1 MRALKA
7 ILTAAG
13 QLKRQMD
20 EKEDILALIA
30 LMDVNLPKFT
40 LNDIP
45 LFRSITSDLFP
56 GIELPE
62 REYTLIL
69 NAIAESCQENNWIQ
83 QSEFVNKCIQLYDT
97 IMVRHGLM
105 IVGDSMSGKTA
116 IIQCLAKYMCKL
128 HGVQQFNSVEI
139 NKLNPKSI
147 MMNQLYGL
155 FDNDTKQWTDG
166 VLPKIM
172 RELATQGDLPERK
185 WIVFD
190 GPVDA
195 VWIENMNTVLD
206 DNKKLCLTSGEIIKL
221 TKWMTMMFEVE
232 DL

>member
-45 LFRSITSDLFP
+45 LFKSITSDLFP

-69 NAIAESCQENNWIQ
+69 NAIDESCQENNWIQ
-83 QSEFVNKCIQLYDT
+83 QSEFVNKCI
-97 IMVRHGLM
+97 
-105 IVGDSMSGKTA
+105 
-116 IIQCLAKYMCKL
+116 
-128 HGVQQFNSVEI
+128 
-139 NKLNPKSI
+139 
-147 MMNQLYGL
+147 
-155 FDNDTKQWTDG
+155 
-166 VLPKIM
+166 
-172 RELATQGDLPERK
+172 
-185 WIVFD
+185 
-190 GPVDA
+190 
-195 VWIENMNTVLD
+195 
-206 DNKKLCLTSGEIIKL
+206 
-221 TKWMTMMFEVE
+221 
-232 DL
+232 